1 MANTFLKVGQI
12 ARQAIGLLAREVR
25 LPGLFWMDAVGGDDF
40 KGALNDTVSIRV
52 PSYTSARTRT
62 MRSGTALVADDLGET
77 KVDIT
82 LDTHLYQLLNI
93 KDEELTLD
101 IADFGAQV
109 TQPAIQAVARGLE
122 DAVVS
127 ELQGITFPAA
137 RTIEVDNTDPFDSFV
152 DAVTA
157 LDNGRVPS
165 AGRFAVVGSQI
176 KARLLKSDQFVN
188 ADKAGDNLAFRQGRI
203 GQVAGIDVF
212 DSSAL
217 LPTEGYVAHRT
228 ALALAT
234 ATPANPRGA
243 TDSATASMPV
253 GEGRSLSIRVL
264 FDYDPTY
271 AQDRQLVDLFMGTG
285 VVTDAGYYDANGRFT
300 PFTGTIANVTL
311 TTSAAADDI
320 IDTTT
325 AHGYAAGD
333 RVVFSSLTGG
343 AGLSTNQAYYVI
355 AANLGAQTFQVS
367 TTAGG
372 SAVNFTTDITAGT
385 VARNGSAANVVRVV
399 KLTDNS

>member
-12 ARQAIGLLAREVR
+12 ARQAIGLLSREVQ
-25 LPGLFWMDAVGGDDF
+25 LPGLFWMDAIDGDDF
-40 KGALNDTVSIRV
+40 RGSLNDTVSIRV
-52 PSYTSARTRT
+52 PAYTSARTRT

-77 KVDIT
+77 KVDVT

-122 DAVVS
+122 DAVVA

-137 RTIEVDNTDPFDSFV
+137 RTIEVDNTNPYDSFV
-152 DAVTA
+152 DAKTA
-157 LDNGRVPS
+157 LNNGRVPR

-176 KARLLKSDQFVN
+176 EGRLLKSTQFAN
-188 ADKAGDNLAFRQGRI
+188 ADKAGDQLAFRQGLI
-203 GQVAGIDVF
+203 GRVAGVDVYG
-212 DSSAL
+212 SEAL

-228 ALALAT
+228 AIAVAT
-234 ATPANPRGA
+234 ATPKNPRGA
-243 TDSATASMPV
+243 TESGTASMSI
-253 GEGRSLSIRVL
+253 GDGRSMSIRVL

-271 AQDRQLVDLFMGTG
+271 AQDRQLVDLFTGTG
-285 VVTDAGYYDANGRFT
+285 VVTDAGYYDADDRFH
-300 PFTGTIANVTL
+300 PFTGTITNVTL
-311 TTSAAADDI
+311 TTSAAADNI
-320 IDTTT
+320 IDTTA
-325 AHGYAAGD
+325 AHGFAAGD
-333 RVVFSSLTGG
+333 RVVFSALTGG
-343 AGLSTNQAYYVI
+343 AGLDTNTAYYVI

-372 SAVNFTTDITAGT
+372 SAVDFTTDITAGT
-385 VARNGSAANVVRVV
+385 VAESGSAANVVRVV